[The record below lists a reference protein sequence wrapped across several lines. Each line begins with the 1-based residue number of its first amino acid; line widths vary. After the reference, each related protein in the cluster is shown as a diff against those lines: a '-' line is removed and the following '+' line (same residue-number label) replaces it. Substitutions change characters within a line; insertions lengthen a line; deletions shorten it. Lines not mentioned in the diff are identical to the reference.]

1 MKISRI
7 GKLKALASTII
18 TGCLISA
25 AFIAINVDPATA
37 REDNRHQD
45 KRGNQRYEQ
54 NRQSNN
60 RYHYERGRR
69 VYHPYGY
76 RERMYRPPPVLYAPA
91 PPPPPGIGI
100 FFPPLFIH
108 L

>member
-1 MKISRI
+1 MKISGI
-7 GKLKALASTII
+7 GTLRALAGTLI
-18 TGCLISA
+18 TGCLLSA
-25 AFIAINVDPATA
+25 TFVVMDPAPAHA
-37 REDNRHQD
+37 RDDNRRQD
-45 KRGNQRYEQ
+45 RRGTERYEH
-54 NRQSNN
+54 NRQKND